1 MSIDRN
7 THLTDQQEKE
17 LALRIQKGD
26 NEAVNQLVS
35 ANLNF
40 VAHIAKNYVGQGVDF
55 DDLVSE
61 GNIGMIRAAA
71 RFKPDYSHRF
81 VTFAAPSIRQAMEK
95 AIRQQAGLYMVPQD
109 AKSVNDAKKG
119 RVVSVEAPIPAGSQ
133 NNYNLLHIVEN
144 KNAQL
149 ADEDLLT
156 RDGLENVSEIISVLD
171 EREQQVI
178 SLILGI
184 GTDKHTMAET
194 AMLMKLKRERVR
206 QIRDKALRK
215 LRKNKNAL
223 TANNSQSL

>member
-1 MSIDRN
+1 MIIDRN
-7 THLTDQQEKE
+7 THFTDQQEKE
-17 LALRIQKGD
+17 LAQRIQNGD
-26 NEAVNQLVS
+26 SEAVNQLVS

-61 GNIGMIRAAA
+61 GSIGMIRAAA
-71 RFKPDYSHRF
+71 HFKPDYSHRF

-95 AIRQQAGLYMVPQD
+95 AIRQQAGLYKAPQD

-149 ADEDLLT
+149 ADEDLLM
-156 RDGLENVSEIISVLD
+156 RDGLENIGEIIGILND
-171 EREQQVI
+171 REQQVL
-178 SLILGI
+178 SLIYGI
-184 GTDKHTMAET
+184 GTDKQTMAE
-194 AMLMKLKRERVR
+194 AAIIMNLKRERVR

-215 LRKNKNAL
+215 LRKNKNVFL
-223 TANNSQSL
+223 G

>member
-7 THLTDQQEKE
+7 THLTDQQEKQ
-17 LALRIQKGD
+17 LAERIQNGD
-26 NEAVNQLVS
+26 AEAMNQLVS

-71 RFKPDYSHRF
+71 HFKSDYGHRF

-95 AIRQQAGLYMVPQD
+95 AIRQQAGLYKVPEN
-109 AKSVNDAKKG
+109 AKNEKG

-149 ADEDLLT
+149 ADEELLT
-156 RDGLENVSEIISVLD
+156 KDGLENIGDIIAVLNDRERQVVSLVY
-171 EREQQVI
+171 
-178 SLILGI
+178 GI
-184 GTDKHTMAET
+184 GSDKHTMAE
-194 AMLMKLKRERVR
+194 AGIILNLKRERVR

-215 LRKNKNAL
+215 LRKNKNEFL
-223 TANNSQSL
+223 K

>member
-7 THLTDQQEKE
+7 THLTDQQEKQ
-17 LALRIQKGD
+17 LAERIQNGD
-26 NEAVNQLVS
+26 AEAMNQLVS

-71 RFKPDYSHRF
+71 HFKSDYGHRF

-95 AIRQQAGLYMVPQD
+95 TIRQQAGLYKVPENAQ
-109 AKSVNDAKKG
+109 NEKG

-149 ADEDLLT
+149 ADEELLT
-156 RDGLENVSEIISVLD
+156 KDGLENIGDIIAVLNDRERQVVSLVY
-171 EREQQVI
+171 
-178 SLILGI
+178 GI
-184 GTDKHTMAET
+184 GSDKHTMAE
-194 AMLMKLKRERVR
+194 AGIILKLKRERVR

-215 LRKNKNAL
+215 LRKNKNEFL
-223 TANNSQSL
+223 K

>member
-7 THLTDQQEKE
+7 THLTDQQEKQ
-17 LALRIQKGD
+17 LAERIQNGD
-26 NEAVNQLVS
+26 AEAMNQLVS

-71 RFKPDYSHRF
+71 HFKSDYGHRF

-95 AIRQQAGLYMVPQD
+95 AIRQQAGLYKVPEN
-109 AKSVNDAKKG
+109 AKNEKG

-149 ADEDLLT
+149 ADEELLT
-156 RDGLENVSEIISVLD
+156 KDGLENIGDIIAVLNDRERQVVSLVY
-171 EREQQVI
+171 
-178 SLILGI
+178 GI
-184 GTDKHTMAET
+184 GSDKHTMAE
-194 AMLMKLKRERVR
+194 AGIILNLKRERVR
-206 QIRDKALRK
+206 QIRDKALCK
-215 LRKNKNAL
+215 LRKNKNEFL
-223 TANNSQSL
+223 K

>member
-7 THLTDQQEKE
+7 THLTDQQEKQ
-17 LALRIQKGD
+17 LAERIQNGD
-26 NEAVNQLVS
+26 AEAMNQLVS

-71 RFKPDYSHRF
+71 HFKSDYGHRF

-95 AIRQQAGLYMVPQD
+95 AIRQQAGLYKVPEN
-109 AKSVNDAKKG
+109 AKNEKG

-149 ADEDLLT
+149 ADEELLT
-156 RDGLENVSEIISVLD
+156 KDGLENIGDIIAVLNDRERQVVSLVY
-171 EREQQVI
+171 
-178 SLILGI
+178 GI
-184 GTDKHTMAET
+184 GSDKHTMAE
-194 AMLMKLKRERVR
+194 AGIILKLKRERVR

-215 LRKNKNAL
+215 LRKNKNEFL
-223 TANNSQSL
+223 K

>member
-17 LALRIQKGD
+17 LAQRIQNGD
-26 NEAVNQLVS
+26 SEAVNQLVS

-40 VAHIAKNYVGQGVDF
+40 VAHVAKNYIGQGVDF
-55 DDLVSE
+55 EDLVSE

-71 RFKPDYSHRF
+71 HFKPDYSHRF

-95 AIRQQAGLYMVPQD
+95 AIRQQAGLYKAPQD
-109 AKSVNDAKKG
+109 AKSMNDAKKG

-149 ADEDLLT
+149 ADEDLLL
-156 RDGLENVSEIISVLD
+156 RDSLENIDEIIDILND
-171 EREQQVI
+171 RERQVI
-178 SLILGI
+178 SLVYGI
-184 GTDKHTMAET
+184 GADKHTMAET
-194 AMLMKLKRERVR
+194 AMIMNLKRERVR

-215 LRKNKNAL
+215 LRKNKNAFL
-223 TANNSQSL
+223 G

>member
-7 THLTDQQEKE
+7 THLTDQQEKQ
-17 LALRIQKGD
+17 LAERIQNGD
-26 NEAVNQLVS
+26 AEAMNQLVS

-71 RFKPDYSHRF
+71 HFKSDYGHRF

-95 AIRQQAGLYMVPQD
+95 AIRQQAGLYKVPENAQ
-109 AKSVNDAKKG
+109 NEKG

-149 ADEDLLT
+149 ADEELLT
-156 RDGLENVSEIISVLD
+156 KDGLENIGDIIAVLNDRERQVVSLVY
-171 EREQQVI
+171 
-178 SLILGI
+178 GI
-184 GTDKHTMAET
+184 GSDKHTMAE
-194 AMLMKLKRERVR
+194 AGIILKLKRERVR

-215 LRKNKNAL
+215 LRKNKNEFL
-223 TANNSQSL
+223 K

>member
-7 THLTDQQEKE
+7 THLTDQQEKQ
-17 LALRIQKGD
+17 LAERIQNGD
-26 NEAVNQLVS
+26 AEAMNQLVS

-71 RFKPDYSHRF
+71 HFKSDYCHRF

-95 AIRQQAGLYMVPQD
+95 AIRQQAGLYKVPENAQ
-109 AKSVNDAKKG
+109 NEKG

-149 ADEDLLT
+149 ADEELLT
-156 RDGLENVSEIISVLD
+156 KDGLENIGDIIAVLNDRERQVVSLVY
-171 EREQQVI
+171 
-178 SLILGI
+178 GI
-184 GTDKHTMAET
+184 GSDKHTMAE
-194 AMLMKLKRERVR
+194 AGIILNLKRERVR

-215 LRKNKNAL
+215 LRKNKNEFL
-223 TANNSQSL
+223 K

>member
-17 LALRIQKGD
+17 LAQRIQNGD
-26 NEAVNQLVS
+26 SEAINQLVS

-40 VAHIAKNYVGQGVDF
+40 VAHLAKNYLGQGVDF

-71 RFKPDYSHRF
+71 HFKPDYGHRF

-95 AIRQQAGLYMVPQD
+95 TIRQQAGLYKAPQHD
-109 AKSVNDAKKG
+109 KSENNAKKG

-149 ADEDLLT
+149 ADEDLLE
-156 RDGLENVSEIISVLD
+156 RDSIENIGEIIDILD
-171 EREQQVI
+171 DRERQVI
-178 SLILGI
+178 SLIFGI
-184 GTDKHTMAET
+184 GTDRHTMAET
-194 AMLMKLKRERVR
+194 GMMMNLKRERVR

-215 LRKNKNAL
+215 LRKNKMAFE
-223 TANNSQSL
+223 

>member
-7 THLTDQQEKE
+7 THLTDQQEKQ
-17 LALRIQKGD
+17 LAERIQNGD
-26 NEAVNQLVS
+26 AEAMNQLVS

-71 RFKPDYSHRF
+71 HFKSDYGHRF

-95 AIRQQAGLYMVPQD
+95 AIRQQAGLYKVPENAQ
-109 AKSVNDAKKG
+109 NEKG

-149 ADEDLLT
+149 ADEELLT
-156 RDGLENVSEIISVLD
+156 KDGLENIGDIIAVLND
-171 EREQQVI
+171 
-178 SLILGI
+178 
-184 GTDKHTMAET
+184 
-194 AMLMKLKRERVR
+194 RER
-206 QIRDKALRK
+206 
-215 LRKNKNAL
+215 
-223 TANNSQSL
+223 

>member
-7 THLTDQQEKE
+7 THLTDQQEKQ
-17 LALRIQKGD
+17 LAERIQNGD
-26 NEAVNQLVS
+26 ADAMNQLVS

-71 RFKPDYSHRF
+71 HFKSDYGHRF

-95 AIRQQAGLYMVPQD
+95 AIRQQARLYKMPEN
-109 AKSVNDAKKG
+109 AKNENDIKKG

-149 ADEDLLT
+149 ADEELLT
-156 RDGLENVSEIISVLD
+156 KDGLENIGDIIAVLNDRERQVVSLVY
-171 EREQQVI
+171 
-178 SLILGI
+178 GI
-184 GTDKHTMAET
+184 GSDKHTMAE
-194 AMLMKLKRERVR
+194 AGIILNLKRERVR

-215 LRKNKNAL
+215 LRKNKNEFL
-223 TANNSQSL
+223 K

>member
-7 THLTDQQEKE
+7 THLTDQQEKQ
-17 LALRIQKGD
+17 LAERIQNGD
-26 NEAVNQLVS
+26 AEAMNQLVS

-71 RFKPDYSHRF
+71 HFKSDYGHRF

-95 AIRQQAGLYMVPQD
+95 AIRQQAGLYKVPENAQ
-109 AKSVNDAKKG
+109 NEKG

-149 ADEDLLT
+149 ADEELLT
-156 RDGLENVSEIISVLD
+156 KDGLENIGDIIAVLNDRERQVVSLVY
-171 EREQQVI
+171 
-178 SLILGI
+178 GI
-184 GTDKHTMAET
+184 GSDKHTMAE
-194 AMLMKLKRERVR
+194 AGIILNLKRERVR

-215 LRKNKNAL
+215 LRKNKNEFL
-223 TANNSQSL
+223 K

>member
-1 MSIDRN
+1 MFIDRN
-7 THLTDQQEKE
+7 THLTDQQEKQ
-17 LALRIQKGD
+17 LAERIQNGD
-26 NEAVNQLVS
+26 AEAMNQLVS

-71 RFKPDYSHRF
+71 HFKSDYGHRF

-95 AIRQQAGLYMVPQD
+95 AIRQQAGLYKVPENAQ
-109 AKSVNDAKKG
+109 NEKG

-144 KNAQL
+144 KNAHL

-156 RDGLENVSEIISVLD
+156 KDSLENVGEIITVLND
-171 EREQQVI
+171 RERQVI
-178 SLILGI
+178 SLVYGI
-184 GTDKHTMAET
+184 GSDKHTMAET
-194 AMLMKLKRERVR
+194 GIIMNLKRERVR

-215 LRKNKNAL
+215 LRKNKNEFMK
-223 TANNSQSL
+223 

>member
-1 MSIDRN
+1 MSNDRN
-7 THLTDQQEKE
+7 THLTDQQEKQ
-17 LALRIQKGD
+17 LAERIQNGD
-26 NEAVNQLVS
+26 AEAMNQLVS

-71 RFKPDYSHRF
+71 HFKSDYGHRF

-95 AIRQQAGLYMVPQD
+95 AIRQQAGLYKVPENAQ
-109 AKSVNDAKKG
+109 NEKG

-149 ADEDLLT
+149 ADEELLT
-156 RDGLENVSEIISVLD
+156 KDGLENIGDIIAVLNDRERQVVSLVY
-171 EREQQVI
+171 
-178 SLILGI
+178 GI
-184 GTDKHTMAET
+184 GSDKHTMAE
-194 AMLMKLKRERVR
+194 AGIILNLKRERVR

-215 LRKNKNAL
+215 LRKNKNEFL
-223 TANNSQSL
+223 K

>member
-7 THLTDQQEKE
+7 THFTDQQEKE
-17 LALRIQKGD
+17 LAQRIQNGD
-26 NEAVNQLVS
+26 SEAVNQLVS

-40 VAHIAKNYVGQGVDF
+40 VAHIAKNYLGQGVDF
-55 DDLVSE
+55 DDLISE
-61 GNIGMIRAAA
+61 GSIGMIRAAA
-71 RFKPDYSHRF
+71 HFKPDYSHRF

-95 AIRQQAGLYMVPQD
+95 AIRQQAGLYKAPQD

-149 ADEDLLT
+149 ADEDLLM
-156 RDGLENVSEIISVLD
+156 RDGLENIGEIIGILND
-171 EREQQVI
+171 REQQVL
-178 SLILGI
+178 SLIYGI
-184 GTDKHTMAET
+184 GTDKHTMAE
-194 AMLMKLKRERVR
+194 AAIIMNLKRERVR

-215 LRKNKNAL
+215 LRKNKNAFL
-223 TANNSQSL
+223 G

>member
-7 THLTDQQEKE
+7 THLTDQQEKL
-17 LALRIQKGD
+17 LAERIQNGD
-26 NEAVNQLVS
+26 AEAVNQLVS
-35 ANLNF
+35 VNLNF

-71 RFKPDYSHRF
+71 HFKPDYGHRF

-95 AIRQQAGLYMVPQD
+95 AIRQQAGLYKMPENTN
-109 AKSVNDAKKG
+109 AENDTRKG

-144 KNAQL
+144 KNAHL
-149 ADEDLLT
+149 ADEDLLSK
-156 RDGLENVSEIISVLD
+156 DSLENVGEIITVLND
-171 EREQQVI
+171 RERQVI
-178 SLILGI
+178 SLVYGI
-184 GTDKHTMAET
+184 GSDKHTMAET
-194 AMLMKLKRERVR
+194 GIIMNLKRERVR

-215 LRKNKNAL
+215 LRKNKNEFL
-223 TANNSQSL
+223 K

>member
-7 THLTDQQEKE
+7 THLTDQQEKQ
-17 LALRIQKGD
+17 LAERIQNGD
-26 NEAVNQLVS
+26 AEAMNQLVS
-35 ANLNF
+35 VNLNF

-71 RFKPDYSHRF
+71 HFKSDYGHRF

-95 AIRQQAGLYMVPQD
+95 AIRQQAGLYKVPENAQ
-109 AKSVNDAKKG
+109 NEKG

-149 ADEDLLT
+149 ADEELLT
-156 RDGLENVSEIISVLD
+156 KDGLENIGDIIAVLNDRERQVVSLVY
-171 EREQQVI
+171 
-178 SLILGI
+178 GI
-184 GTDKHTMAET
+184 GSDKHTMAE
-194 AMLMKLKRERVR
+194 AGIILNLKRERVR

-215 LRKNKNAL
+215 LRKNKNEFL
-223 TANNSQSL
+223 K

>member
-7 THLTDQQEKE
+7 THLSDQQEKQ
-17 LALRIQKGD
+17 LAQRIQNGD
-26 NEAVNQLVS
+26 DEAVNLLVS

-40 VAHIAKNYVGQGVDF
+40 VAHIAKSYVGQGVDF

-61 GNIGMIRAAA
+61 GNIGMLHAAA
-71 RFKPDYSHRF
+71 HFKPDYGHRF
-81 VTFAAPSIRQAMEK
+81 VTFAAPSIRKAMEK
-95 AIRQQAGLYMVPQD
+95 AIRQQAGLYKAPD
-109 AKSVNDAKKG
+109 NNRSENSDKKG

-156 RDGLENVSEIISVLD
+156 KDSLENIGEIIGVLND
-171 EREQQVI
+171 RERQVV
-178 SLILGI
+178 SLVYGI

-194 AMLMKLKRERVR
+194 GMILNLKRERVR

-215 LRKNKNAL
+215 LRKKKNEFL
-223 TANNSQSL
+223 K

>member
-1 MSIDRN
+1 MPINRN

-17 LALRIQKGD
+17 LAQRIQDGD
-26 NEAVNQLVS
+26 SEAVNQLVS

-40 VAHIAKNYVGQGVDF
+40 VAHLAKNYLGQGVDF

-71 RFKPDYSHRF
+71 HFKPDYGHRF

-95 AIRQQAGLYMVPQD
+95 AIRLQAGLYNAPQETVSD
-109 AKSVNDAKKG
+109 TKKG

-149 ADEDLLT
+149 ADERLLT
-156 RDGLENVSEIISVLD
+156 KDSMENIGEIIGLLND
-171 EREQQVI
+171 RERQVI
-178 SLILGI
+178 SLVYGI
-184 GTDKHTMAET
+184 GAEKHTMAET
-194 AMLMKLKRERVR
+194 GMLLNLKRERVR

-215 LRKNKNAL
+215 LRKNKDEFI
-223 TANNSQSL
+223 Q

>member
-7 THLTDQQEKE
+7 THLTDQQEKQ
-17 LALRIQKGD
+17 LAERIQNGD
-26 NEAVNQLVS
+26 AEAMNQLVS

-71 RFKPDYSHRF
+71 HFKSDYGHRF

-95 AIRQQAGLYMVPQD
+95 AIRQQAGLYKVPENVQ
-109 AKSVNDAKKG
+109 NEKG

-149 ADEDLLT
+149 ADEELLT
-156 RDGLENVSEIISVLD
+156 KDGLDNIGDIIAVLNDRERQVVSLVY
-171 EREQQVI
+171 
-178 SLILGI
+178 GI
-184 GTDKHTMAET
+184 GSDKHTMAE
-194 AMLMKLKRERVR
+194 AGIILNLKRERVR

-215 LRKNKNAL
+215 LRKNKNEFL
-223 TANNSQSL
+223 K

>member
-7 THLTDQQEKE
+7 THLTDQQEKQ
-17 LALRIQKGD
+17 LAERIQNGD
-26 NEAVNQLVS
+26 AEAMNQLVS

-40 VAHIAKNYVGQGVDF
+40 VAHIAKNYIGQGVDF

-71 RFKPDYSHRF
+71 HFKSDYGHRF

-95 AIRQQAGLYMVPQD
+95 AIRQQAGLYKVPENAQ
-109 AKSVNDAKKG
+109 NEKG

-149 ADEDLLT
+149 ADEELLT
-156 RDGLENVSEIISVLD
+156 KDGLENIGDIIAVLNDRERQVVSLVY
-171 EREQQVI
+171 
-178 SLILGI
+178 GI
-184 GTDKHTMAET
+184 GSDKHTMAE
-194 AMLMKLKRERVR
+194 AGIILNLKRERVR

-215 LRKNKNAL
+215 LRKNKNEFL
-223 TANNSQSL
+223 K

>member
-7 THLTDQQEKE
+7 THLTDQQEKQ
-17 LALRIQKGD
+17 LAERIQNGD
-26 NEAVNQLVS
+26 AEAMNQLVS

-71 RFKPDYSHRF
+71 HFKSDYGHRF

-95 AIRQQAGLYMVPQD
+95 AIRQQAGLYKVPEN
-109 AKSVNDAKKG
+109 AKNEKG

-149 ADEDLLT
+149 ADEELLT
-156 RDGLENVSEIISVLD
+156 KDGLENIGDIIAVLNDRERQVVSLVY
-171 EREQQVI
+171 
-178 SLILGI
+178 GI
-184 GTDKHTMAET
+184 GSDKLTMAE
-194 AMLMKLKRERVR
+194 AGIILNLKRERVR

-215 LRKNKNAL
+215 LRKNKDEFL
-223 TANNSQSL
+223 K

>member
-1 MSIDRN
+1 M
-7 THLTDQQEKE
+7 
-17 LALRIQKGD
+17 
-26 NEAVNQLVS
+26 
-35 ANLNF
+35 
-40 VAHIAKNYVGQGVDF
+40 
-55 DDLVSE
+55 
-61 GNIGMIRAAA
+61 
-71 RFKPDYSHRF
+71 
-81 VTFAAPSIRQAMEK
+81 
-95 AIRQQAGLYMVPQD
+95 
-109 AKSVNDAKKG
+109 
-119 RVVSVEAPIPAGSQ
+119 VSVEAPIPAGSQ

-223 TANNSQSL
+223 TTNNSQSL

>member
-7 THLTDQQEKE
+7 THLTDQQEKQ
-17 LALRIQKGD
+17 LAERIQNGD
-26 NEAVNQLVS
+26 AEAMNQLVS
-35 ANLNF
+35 ANLIF

-71 RFKPDYSHRF
+71 HFKSDYGHRF

-95 AIRQQAGLYMVPQD
+95 AIRQQAGLYKVPENAQ
-109 AKSVNDAKKG
+109 NEKG

-149 ADEDLLT
+149 ADEELLT
-156 RDGLENVSEIISVLD
+156 KDGLENIGDIIAVLNDRERQVVSLVY
-171 EREQQVI
+171 
-178 SLILGI
+178 GI
-184 GTDKHTMAET
+184 GSDKHTMAE
-194 AMLMKLKRERVR
+194 AGIILNLKRERVR

-215 LRKNKNAL
+215 LRKNKNEFL
-223 TANNSQSL
+223 K

>member
-7 THLTDQQEKE
+7 THLTDQQEKQ
-17 LALRIQKGD
+17 LAERIQNGD
-26 NEAVNQLVS
+26 AEAMNQLVS

-71 RFKPDYSHRF
+71 HFKSDYGHRF

-95 AIRQQAGLYMVPQD
+95 AIRQQAGLYKVPENAQ
-109 AKSVNDAKKG
+109 NEKG

-149 ADEDLLT
+149 ADEELLT
-156 RDGLENVSEIISVLD
+156 KDGLENIEDIIAVLNDRERQVVSLVY
-171 EREQQVI
+171 
-178 SLILGI
+178 GI
-184 GTDKHTMAET
+184 GSDKHTMAE
-194 AMLMKLKRERVR
+194 AGIILNLKRERVR

-215 LRKNKNAL
+215 LRKNKNEFL
-223 TANNSQSL
+223 K

>member
-7 THLTDQQEKE
+7 THLTDQQEKQ
-17 LALRIQKGD
+17 LAERIQNGD
-26 NEAVNQLVS
+26 ADAMNQLVS

-61 GNIGMIRAAA
+61 GNICMIRAAA
-71 RFKPDYSHRF
+71 HFKSDYGHRF

-95 AIRQQAGLYMVPQD
+95 AIRQQARLYKMPEN
-109 AKSVNDAKKG
+109 AKNENDIKKG

-149 ADEDLLT
+149 ADEELLT
-156 RDGLENVSEIISVLD
+156 KDGLENIGDIIAVLNDRERQVVSLVY
-171 EREQQVI
+171 
-178 SLILGI
+178 GI
-184 GTDKHTMAET
+184 GSDKHTMAE
-194 AMLMKLKRERVR
+194 AGIILNLKRERVR

-215 LRKNKNAL
+215 LRKNKNEFL
-223 TANNSQSL
+223 K